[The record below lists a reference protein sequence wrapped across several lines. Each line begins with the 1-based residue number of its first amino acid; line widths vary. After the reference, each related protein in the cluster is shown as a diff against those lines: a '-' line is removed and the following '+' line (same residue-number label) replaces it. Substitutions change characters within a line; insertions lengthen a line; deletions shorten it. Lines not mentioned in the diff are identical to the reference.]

1 MVQKQGKNPKIKKYI
16 YPMLNTDE
24 NKRKTK
30 LSANGKDKTVIFS
43 MNVIDLL
50 LTSWFCAAENP

>member
-16 YPMLNTDE
+16 YPTLNTVE
-24 NKRKTK
+24 KKRKTK
-30 LSANGKDKTVIFS
+30 LSANGKDKTVIS